1 MGITVLLHGI
11 SLFFPYDINFNSQI
25 LCCEDTASSFYHS
38 EWTFKLSASCL
49 IMDKSYITV
58 PHPGGTTERFFSA
71 GGG

>member
-58 PHPGGTTERFFSA
+58 PHPGGTTEGFFSA